1 MTVCEFCKH
10 YRRGECQL
18 GLNLRKTMTCH
29 EFCPAMEQFCS
40 DPGDFVGTSQIIEMA
55 TFFGFQ
61 KSELKKITLM
71 ATQEERARA
80 QRRLNEDVTL
90 AGAL

>member
-1 MTVCEFCKH
+1 MTVCEFCEH

-18 GLNLRKTMTCH
+18 GLNLRKTMTCR
-29 EFCPAMEQFCS
+29 EFCPEMDQFCS
-40 DPGDFVGTSQIIEMA
+40 DPKDFVSSGQIIQMA

-61 KSELKKITLM
+61 KTELKKIKVM

-80 QRRLNEDVTL
+80 QRRFNEDVTI
-90 AGAL
+90 ARAL

>member
-1 MTVCEFCKH
+1 MTVCEFCEH

-18 GLNLRKTMTCH
+18 GLNLRKTMTCR
-29 EFCPAMEQFCS
+29 EFCPEMEQFFS
-40 DPGDFVGTSQIIEMA
+40 DPGDFVGTSQIIQMA

-61 KSELKKITLM
+61 KTELKKITLM

-80 QRRLNEDVTL
+80 QGRFNEDVTI
-90 AGAL
+90 ARAL